1 MFPTP
6 AFAGDEFRMRML
18 APMSDA
24 AQENAP
30 TAEYF
35 ADTQTRWPCSLAS
48 LAAPLD
54 ATPET
59 QAAGNDRAPTE
70 TQAAGNDRAPTE
82 TQAAGNDRAPT
93 ELQRTPDAPAS
104 PRTPPNPYKIAMAPL
119 RALANLFTSFLHANK
134 EVATPLATAYQVQL
148 RDSPKQDAAHY
159 KCSVPAAA
167 CGGRVGSVDAFASPQ
182 TPSAHSATPLG
193 TAYRVQLH
201 EPPKPDEARRYECSV
216 PTACGGRVGSITV
229 DAPLQTSTGSEA
241 AEHTN
246 DGVQQ
251 CTCEHNESGKC
262 VCREQQC
269 MWRART
275 SPDEEPSAKR
285 EDPPTSTSAN
295 PYLVVF
301 SEPLPT
307 VTPTPGSDNFLV

>member
-6 AFAGDEFRMRML
+6 AFAGEEFRMRML
-18 APMSDA
+18 APVSDA

-54 ATPET
+54 AP
-59 QAAGNDRAPTE
+59 P
-70 TQAAGNDRAPTE
+70 E

-93 ELQRTPDAPAS
+93 ELQRTPDTPAS
-104 PRTPPNPYKIAMAPL
+104 PRTPPNPYTIAMAPL

-275 SPDEEPSAKR
+275 SPRRRRVLSKTRGFHDLHKCESLPRGLFRAPADCHTDPR
-285 EDPPTSTSAN
+285 ERQLLGIAVRGP
-295 PYLVVF
+295 
-301 SEPLPT
+301 
-307 VTPTPGSDNFLV
+307 

>member
-54 ATPET
+54 APPET

-104 PRTPPNPYKIAMAPL
+104 PRTPPNPYTIAMAPL

-216 PTACGGRVGSITV
+216 PTACGGRAGSITV

-251 CTCEHNESGKC
+251 FTCEHNESGKC